1 MTEKQYSE
9 KIRQFIKEL
18 QLIFK
23 LLQHKSI
30 NKKIINMTDL
40 KEKME
45 NKSAEIYQHYEEGK
59 KFINEQINGT
69 FTMILKRIDNI
80 IKLGDD
86 NDISR
91 SKLEQLSKELD
102 IFYRN
107 EMKKLDESIKDF
119 FFNLQYKLNNKIN
132 ESIATLILSG
142 DNFSEKKNLFSTIF
156 DIRRKSSNK
165 IVSFV
170 LFHILDFLF
179 NIIDEFSINFFK
191 TKIIE
196 KLKKARKEIDNQWDS
211 FYFKSYKILS
221 YIINEA
227 HKNMMIVYETQMS
240 QFNEKTTQSLFEQ
253 FIKVIGDK
261 YEKEK

>member
-1 MTEKQYSE
+1 
-9 KIRQFIKEL
+9 
-18 QLIFK
+18 
-23 LLQHKSI
+23 
-30 NKKIINMTDL
+30 
-40 KEKME
+40 
-45 NKSAEIYQHYEEGK
+45 
-59 KFINEQINGT
+59 
-69 FTMILKRIDNI
+69 
-80 IKLGDD
+80 
-86 NDISR
+86 
-91 SKLEQLSKELD
+91 
-102 IFYRN
+102 
-107 EMKKLDESIKDF
+107 MKKLDESIKDY

-132 ESIATLILSG
+132 ESIATLILFG
-142 DNFSEKKNLFSTIF
+142 DNFSEKKNLFSSIF

-196 KLKKARKEIDNQWDS
+196 RLKKAHKEIENQWDS
-211 FYFKSYKILS
+211 FYLKSYKILI
-221 YIINEA
+221 YTINEA
-227 HKNMMIVYETQMS
+227 HKNMKIVYETQMS